1 MLSDMQIDELIQPII
16 DIYNQ
21 MELELIVEIA
31 GRFKNYDTVSG
42 SLEWQLKKLNELGAF
57 NQSVIKIIAKYSGKS
72 EKQIKEMIE
81 QAGMANLDSEALN
94 EAYNNGVI
102 KVDPVKMMQSPAI
115 RATLEHSYKELNKTY
130 RLIQTK
136 AAEATRKA
144 YIQTLNTAYIDV
156 ASGTYDYQTAIKKAV
171 RTMAQKGIEG
181 ATYKRGDKY
190 VRYSIE
196 AVVRRDTLTAFHQTA
211 NRAAYQSCQ
220 EMGSDYVEIS
230 QHLGARVH
238 PTNPIAN
245 HAGWQ
250 GKVFKIEGSTK
261 EYPNLKAT
269 TGYPDD
275 IQGLGGVNCRHR
287 MFAFFP
293 GISVPKS
300 IHYDEA
306 ENEKAYRLSQKQR
319 KLERDIRALKKQKA
333 AADAIADKEMS
344 ELLKYKL
351 NQKYDEIN
359 RFCEANGL
367 RRDYSRELVSEQLV
381 KKNVAKSYNNY
392 YNNISGN
399 DYEITD
405 ESIASVREIDIPFLN
420 EEQNKVIYNQRVS
433 LLSEM
438 KKYKVGTEGSTIVDL
453 SDLSVSDI
461 RIGGIGA
468 TKIDDISNL
477 YYAIHNHP
485 DNTLLSP
492 LDLVGFCKREN
503 MFGLESIS
511 NNGKRMSV
519 IVKTINSDSDSYY
532 EYLKNQIT
540 EFKKTYKQIDV
551 NKDAKIIDNFCI
563 KLLKE
568 GEQYGFKFKTQF

>member
-1 MLSDMQIDELIQPII
+1 MLSDIQIDELVQPII

-21 MELELIVEIA
+21 MELDLIVEIA
-31 GRFKNYDTVSG
+31 ERFKNYNAVSG
-42 SLEWQLKKLNELGAF
+42 SLEWQIEKLNELGAL
-57 NQSVIKIIAKYSGKS
+57 NQSVIKTVAKYSGKS
-72 EKQIKEMIE
+72 EAQIKEMIE
-81 QAGMANLDSEALN
+81 QASMANIDAEALN
-94 EAYNNGVI
+94 KAYDNGII
-102 KVDPVKMMQSPAI
+102 KVDPVKLMQSPAI

-136 AAEATRKA
+136 AIEATRKA

-171 RTMAQKGIEG
+171 QAMAQKGIEG

-261 EYPNLKAT
+261 EYPNLKSA

-306 ENEKAYRLSQKQR
+306 ENETAYRLSQKQR

-359 RFCEANGL
+359 CFCEANGL
-367 RRDYSRELVSEQLV
+367 RRDYSRELVSEQLPDFSY
-381 KKNVAKSYNNY
+381 KNHLQGNDKYDKIKVGSEKQLDITIDKFTPCLEDAKSGKILETTYSIVDSTELRNLKGWNFDWCSDTLKNCEIFKLQVKGNNDIQGLVALTKFERDKAIYVDLAESAPQNLGYNKK
-392 YNNISGN
+392 YNGVGGHLFAIAAQRSKDLGYGGFVFMDAKNKELVEHYRNSLGAILLGMPHP
-399 DYEITD
+399 YRMFID
-405 ESIASVREIDIPFLN
+405 EDAAEKLLR
-420 EEQNKVIYNQRVS
+420 IYN
-433 LLSEM
+433 
-438 KKYKVGTEGSTIVDL
+438 
-453 SDLSVSDI
+453 
-461 RIGGIGA
+461 
-468 TKIDDISNL
+468 
-477 YYAIHNHP
+477 
-485 DNTLLSP
+485 
-492 LDLVGFCKREN
+492 
-503 MFGLESIS
+503 FGLE
-511 NNGKRMSV
+511 G
-519 IVKTINSDSDSYY
+519 
-532 EYLKNQIT
+532 
-540 EFKKTYKQIDV
+540 
-551 NKDAKIIDNFCI
+551 
-563 KLLKE
+563 
-568 GEQYGFKFKTQF
+568 

>member
-1 MLSDMQIDELIQPII
+1 MLSDIQIDELIQPII

-21 MELELIVEIA
+21 MELDLIVEIA
-31 GRFKNYDTVSG
+31 ERFKNYNAVSG
-42 SLEWQLKKLNELGAF
+42 SLEWQIKKLNELGAL
-57 NQSVIKIIAKYSGKS
+57 NQSVIKIVAKYSRKS
-72 EKQIKEMIE
+72 EQQIKEMIE
-81 QAGMANLDSEALN
+81 QASMANIDAEALN
-94 EAYNNGVI
+94 KAYDNGII
-102 KVDPVKMMQSPAI
+102 KVDPVKLMQSPAI

-136 AAEATRKA
+136 AIEATRKA

-156 ASGTYDYQTAIKKAV
+156 ASGTYDHQTAIKKAV
-171 RTMAQKGIEG
+171 QAMAQKGIEG

-261 EYPNLKAT
+261 EYPNLKVA

-300 IHYDEA
+300 IHYDEI
-306 ENEKAYRLSQKQR
+306 ENEKTYRLSQKQR

-333 AADAIADKEMS
+333 AADAIDDKEMS

-367 RRDYSRELVSEQLV
+367 RRDYSRELVSEQLI
-381 KKNVAKSYNNY
+381 KKNTNKGLSASSNYDDSSNAPKLVKTIDYNDKNAIIKELKDFEDRTAGLPYEKNCTVTADGKVWELDGSSGFVATDLIETQKGGSSLKGSYSY
-392 YNNISGN
+392 
-399 DYEITD
+399 
-405 ESIASVREIDIPFLN
+405 
-420 EEQNKVIYNQRVS
+420 
-433 LLSEM
+433 
-438 KKYKVGTEGSTIVDL
+438 
-453 SDLSVSDI
+453 
-461 RIGGIGA
+461 
-468 TKIDDISNL
+468 
-477 YYAIHNHP
+477 HNHP
-485 DNTLLSP
+485 DDETWFSFSGM
-492 LDLVGFCKREN
+492 DVGFFLEKEQAFSKASDYRYSYIMKRTEDT
-503 MFGLESIS
+503 IS
-511 NNGKRMSV
+511 AK
-519 IVKTINSDSDSYY
+519 Y
-532 EYLKNQIT
+532 EDIIS
-540 EFKKTYKQIDV
+540 EFKKIENSEVLQMS
-551 NKDAKIIDNFCI
+551 IDNLVDI
-563 KLLKE
+563 DEDKYHETMKILSRR
-568 GEQYGFKFKTQF
+568 YKFYYAREKRKS